1 MSLTR
6 DLHTATGDSRGAP
19 QADAGPGATER
30 KGHDGRVGKELLV
43 EDRRCRDRLGLLGL
57 LSWLVINRLVYRFG
71 VIAALVVIF
80 GILMVVAHHSDK
92 KKQREYEEA

>member
-1 MSLTR
+1 M
-6 DLHTATGDSRGAP
+6 
-19 QADAGPGATER
+19 
-30 KGHDGRVGKELLV
+30 
-43 EDRRCRDRLGLLGL
+43 LGL

-80 GILMVVAHHSDK
+80 GIVMIVAHHSDK